1 MKKELER
8 RKRKFW
14 SICLAMAVLCGC
26 IAPMGTFAA
35 NYSATFALDNS
46 LLQPGDTIS
55 YKHYSYAAGD
65 TDVVYSALTAG
76 TTPYTDEVDHSA
88 GTATGT
94 YTVKSYA
101 DVFSTADPAFK
112 EWRVTYIWI
121 SGDAVGEIRL
131 KAESYTKSDI
141 IYVLDGGTTTNPDT
155 YYEGKEPV
163 VLSAAS
169 KAGYT
174 FDGWYTAASFDPAT
188 QITEIPVTQTGV
200 VTLYAKFVAAAVTPS
215 TASDTSSSSVLKA
228 YNVSYELDGGTN
240 GEGNPQKYTQGVGVA
255 SLADAAKTGYTFAG
269 WYTDAAYTNQVTCI
283 SSAQTGDITL
293 YARFIGK
300 VKDEVP
306 KTGETAGVW
315 LLGIMLVSGA
325 GVILSGKKWKK
336 KEN

>member
-35 NYSATFALDNS
+35 NYSHTALHADD
-46 LLQPGDTIS
+46 LLLPGDTIA
-55 YKHYSYAAGD
+55 YEHDYDAAGNTYAAYDPANGL
-65 TDVVYSALTAG
+65 SS
-76 TTPYTDEVDHSA
+76 YTDEVDYGA
-88 GTATGT
+88 GASHGT
-94 YTVKSYA
+94 YTVKRYE

-112 EWRVTYIWI
+112 AWKVTYVWL
-121 SGDAVGEIRL
+121 SGGYLGYIKL
-131 KAESYTKSDI
+131 SAERYTESDI
-141 IYVLDGGTTTNPDT
+141 TYVLDGGTTTNPDT

-163 VLSAAS
+163 VLSDAV
-169 KAGYT
+169 KVGYT
-174 FDGWYTAASFDPAT
+174 FDGWYTAASFDPST

-293 YARFIGK
+293 YARFTGK

-325 GVILSGKKWKK
+325 GVILSGKTWKK